1 MKKKKHTRS
10 LAAIG
15 ARLGIF
21 IFSLWFLCMSI
32 LTWGTAQYVFSDLA
46 TGGID
51 YAEYALMS
59 GRLDDWFSLDDEYAQ
74 SRHNVP
80 GALEYNMNMAI
91 ACAKR
96 GLISPRFDGYP
107 SMEKTFSVFNDQ
119 YIDCDTAI
127 VFLDKEGNI
136 LRESSDFAYF
146 SYIPQNQWEAGADE
160 TSACGWIDL
169 NNEADPRYSIFR
181 TAYAGTN
188 DLYDLNI
195 IRITG
200 YMDGS
205 RIEPLAMAFS
215 TLGAYYNALD
225 AASPGW
231 NTESEPGSS
240 EMIVSEDGKSATVS
254 VTGGKSATPPYSVSE
269 LDAIGLLEWDE
280 RFDYTAQADPTKELV
295 TIYASR
301 PEMTLYEPDGPVR
314 YQTENYDNLLALLK
328 TMGYYKDKGRN
339 TFYSGASQ
347 FDLWNMVVFSSAGI
361 YDLRDY
367 VPDGSEP
374 FPDAEYT
381 VMTAM
386 QASPLKIAMSFLRN
400 MYLITFSVALLGFLY
415 INSRVRKHLI
425 IPLQMMN
432 EGIASNWTH
441 ISALNEKATK
451 WKEPYEL
458 WEHYRQTQDALQ
470 NNKNE
475 ITRLNTALE
484 YAKTAEQ
491 NRRQMTSNIAH
502 ELKTPVSSIQ
512 GYLETI
518 VNNDNIS
525 REKMNTFL
533 ERCYAQSNRLSRLLR
548 DISVLTR
555 MDEAANMIDM
565 ERVDISVLVG
575 NIINEV
581 ALELEEKHITIID
594 SLKKGI
600 QIKGN
605 YSLLYSIFRNLM
617 DNAIAYAGTNIQINI
632 NCFREDENF
641 YYFSFSDTGVGVP
654 AEHLNRLFERFY
666 RVDKGRSRKLGG
678 TGLGL
683 AIVKN
688 AVIIHGGNISA
699 KSSQSGGLEFV
710 FTLGKEK

>member
-96 GLISPRFDGYP
+96 GLISHRFDGYP

-146 SYIPQNQWEAGADE
+146 SYIPQNQWEAGVDE

-441 ISALNEKATK
+441 ISALNEKAPK

-502 ELKTPVSSIQ
+502 ELKTPLAVIHSYAEGLKKHIAEDKRDKYIDVILSEAERTDSMV
-512 GYLETI
+512 LEML
-518 VNNDNIS
+518 D
-525 REKMNTFL
+525 
-533 ERCYAQSNRLSRLLR
+533 LSRLEAGKVKLSR
-548 DISVLTR
+548 DDFSLIALTRSIFEKLEMAAQAKDLQIDFNFPDDFTITADESRIAQVVENFATNAIKYAPTGGHISVTIQTDHSSTSFHIENDSEPLSSEALSKVWDTFYR
-555 MDEAANMIDM
+555 TDEA
-565 ERVDISVLVG
+565 
-575 NIINEV
+575 
-581 ALELEEKHITIID
+581 
-594 SLKKGI
+594 
-600 QIKGN
+600 
-605 YSLLYSIFRNLM
+605 
-617 DNAIAYAGTNIQINI
+617 
-632 NCFREDENF
+632 
-641 YYFSFSDTGVGVP
+641 
-654 AEHLNRLFERFY
+654 
-666 RVDKGRSRKLGG
+666 RSGGG

-683 AIVKN
+683 AIAKSIVDL
-688 AVIIHGGNISA
+688 HGGKCSVRNT
-699 KSSQSGGLEFV
+699 KSGVEFG
-710 FTLGKEK
+710 FTIYR

>member
-1 MKKKKHTRS
+1 MKKEKHTRS

-240 EMIVSEDGKSATVS
+240 EIIVSEDGKSATVS

-441 ISALNEKATK
+441 ISALNEKAPK

-502 ELKTPVSSIQ
+502 ELKTPLAVIHSYAEGLKEHIAEDKRDKYIDVILSEAERTDSMV
-512 GYLETI
+512 LEML
-518 VNNDNIS
+518 D
-525 REKMNTFL
+525 
-533 ERCYAQSNRLSRLLR
+533 LSRLEAGKVKLSR
-548 DISVLTR
+548 DDFSLIALTRSIFEKLEMAAQAKDLQIDFNFPDDFTITADESRIAQVVENFATNAIKYAPTGGHISVTIQTDHSSTSFHIENDSEPLSSEALSKVWDTFYR
-555 MDEAANMIDM
+555 TDEA
-565 ERVDISVLVG
+565 
-575 NIINEV
+575 
-581 ALELEEKHITIID
+581 
-594 SLKKGI
+594 
-600 QIKGN
+600 
-605 YSLLYSIFRNLM
+605 
-617 DNAIAYAGTNIQINI
+617 
-632 NCFREDENF
+632 
-641 YYFSFSDTGVGVP
+641 
-654 AEHLNRLFERFY
+654 
-666 RVDKGRSRKLGG
+666 RSGGG

-683 AIVKN
+683 AIAKSIVDL
-688 AVIIHGGNISA
+688 HGGKCSVRNT
-699 KSSQSGGLEFV
+699 KLGVEFG
-710 FTLGKEK
+710 FTIYR

>member
-295 TIYASR
+295 TIYANR

-441 ISALNEKATK
+441 ISALNEKAPK

-502 ELKTPVSSIQ
+502 ELKTPLAVIHSYAEGLKEHIAEDKRDKYIDVILSEAERTDSMV
-512 GYLETI
+512 LEML
-518 VNNDNIS
+518 D
-525 REKMNTFL
+525 
-533 ERCYAQSNRLSRLLR
+533 LSRLEAGKVKLSR
-548 DISVLTR
+548 DDFSLIALTRSIFEKLEMAAQAKDLQIDFNFPDDFTITADESRIAQVVENFATNAIKYAPTGGHISVTIQTDHSSTSFHIENDSEPLSSEALSKVWDTFYR
-555 MDEAANMIDM
+555 TDEA
-565 ERVDISVLVG
+565 
-575 NIINEV
+575 
-581 ALELEEKHITIID
+581 
-594 SLKKGI
+594 
-600 QIKGN
+600 
-605 YSLLYSIFRNLM
+605 
-617 DNAIAYAGTNIQINI
+617 
-632 NCFREDENF
+632 
-641 YYFSFSDTGVGVP
+641 
-654 AEHLNRLFERFY
+654 
-666 RVDKGRSRKLGG
+666 RSGGG

-683 AIVKN
+683 AIAKSIVDL
-688 AVIIHGGNISA
+688 HGGKCSVRNT
-699 KSSQSGGLEFV
+699 KLGVEFG
-710 FTLGKEK
+710 FTIYR

>member
-74 SRHNVP
+74 SHHNVP

-127 VFLDKEGNI
+127 VFLDKEGSI

-146 SYIPQNQWEAGADE
+146 SYIPQNQWEAGVDE

-225 AASPGW
+225 AASPRW

-415 INSRVRKHLI
+415 INSRLRKHLI

-441 ISALNEKATK
+441 ISALNEKAPK

-502 ELKTPVSSIQ
+502 ELKTPLAVIHSYAEGLKEHIAEDKRDKYIDVILSEAERTDSMV
-512 GYLETI
+512 LEML
-518 VNNDNIS
+518 D
-525 REKMNTFL
+525 
-533 ERCYAQSNRLSRLLR
+533 LSRLEAGKVKLSR
-548 DISVLTR
+548 DDFSLIALTRSIFEKLEMAAQAKDLQIDFNFPDDFTITADESRIAQVVENFATNAIKYAPTGGHISVTIQTDHSSTSFHIENDSEPLSSEALSKVWDTFYR
-555 MDEAANMIDM
+555 TDEA
-565 ERVDISVLVG
+565 
-575 NIINEV
+575 
-581 ALELEEKHITIID
+581 
-594 SLKKGI
+594 
-600 QIKGN
+600 
-605 YSLLYSIFRNLM
+605 
-617 DNAIAYAGTNIQINI
+617 
-632 NCFREDENF
+632 
-641 YYFSFSDTGVGVP
+641 
-654 AEHLNRLFERFY
+654 
-666 RVDKGRSRKLGG
+666 RSGGG

-683 AIVKN
+683 AIAKSIVDL
-688 AVIIHGGNISA
+688 HGGKCSVRNT
-699 KSSQSGGLEFV
+699 KSGVEFG
-710 FTLGKEK
+710 FTIYR

>member
-32 LTWGTAQYVFSDLA
+32 LTWGTAQYLFSDLA

-441 ISALNEKATK
+441 ISALNEKAPK

-502 ELKTPVSSIQ
+502 ELKTPLAVIHSYAEGLKEHIAEDKRDKYIDVILSEAERTDSMV
-512 GYLETI
+512 LEML
-518 VNNDNIS
+518 D
-525 REKMNTFL
+525 
-533 ERCYAQSNRLSRLLR
+533 LSRLEAGKVKLSR
-548 DISVLTR
+548 DDFSLIALTRSIFEKLEMAAQAKDLQIDFNFPDDFTITADESRIAQVVENFATNAIKYAPTGGHISVTIQTDHSSTSFHIENDSEPLSSEALSKVWDTFYR
-555 MDEAANMIDM
+555 TDEA
-565 ERVDISVLVG
+565 
-575 NIINEV
+575 
-581 ALELEEKHITIID
+581 
-594 SLKKGI
+594 
-600 QIKGN
+600 
-605 YSLLYSIFRNLM
+605 
-617 DNAIAYAGTNIQINI
+617 
-632 NCFREDENF
+632 
-641 YYFSFSDTGVGVP
+641 
-654 AEHLNRLFERFY
+654 
-666 RVDKGRSRKLGG
+666 RSGGG

-683 AIVKN
+683 AIAKSIVDL
-688 AVIIHGGNISA
+688 HGGKCSVRNT
-699 KSSQSGGLEFV
+699 KLGVEFG
-710 FTLGKEK
+710 FTIYR

>member
-74 SRHNVP
+74 SHHNVP

-96 GLISPRFDGYP
+96 GLISPKFDGYP

-146 SYIPQNQWEAGADE
+146 SYIPQNQWEAGVDE

-441 ISALNEKATK
+441 ISALNEKAPK

-491 NRRQMTSNIAH
+491 YRRQMTSNIAH
-502 ELKTPVSSIQ
+502 ELKTPLAVIHS
-512 GYLETI
+512 
-518 VNNDNIS
+518 
-525 REKMNTFL
+525 
-533 ERCYAQSNRLSRLLR
+533 YAQGLKEHIAEDKRDKYIDVILSEAERTDSMVLEMLDLSRLEAGKVKLSR
-548 DISVLTR
+548 DDFSLIALTRSIFEKLEMAAQAKDLQIDFNFPDDFTITADESRIAQVVENFATNAIKYAPTGGHISVSIQTDHSSTSFHIENDSEPLSSEALSKVWDTFYR
-555 MDEAANMIDM
+555 TDEA
-565 ERVDISVLVG
+565 
-575 NIINEV
+575 
-581 ALELEEKHITIID
+581 
-594 SLKKGI
+594 
-600 QIKGN
+600 
-605 YSLLYSIFRNLM
+605 
-617 DNAIAYAGTNIQINI
+617 
-632 NCFREDENF
+632 
-641 YYFSFSDTGVGVP
+641 
-654 AEHLNRLFERFY
+654 
-666 RVDKGRSRKLGG
+666 RSGGG

-683 AIVKN
+683 AIAKSIVDL
-688 AVIIHGGNISA
+688 HGGKCSVRNT
-699 KSSQSGGLEFV
+699 KSGVEFG
-710 FTLGKEK
+710 FTIYR

>member
-254 VTGGKSATPPYSVSE
+254 VTGGKSATPPYSISE

-280 RFDYTAQADPTKELV
+280 RFDYTAQADPIKELV

-361 YDLRDY
+361 YDLRHY

-441 ISALNEKATK
+441 ISALNEKAPK

-502 ELKTPVSSIQ
+502 ELKTPLAVIHSYAEGLKEHIAEDKRDKYIDVILSEAERTDSMV
-512 GYLETI
+512 LEML
-518 VNNDNIS
+518 D
-525 REKMNTFL
+525 
-533 ERCYAQSNRLSRLLR
+533 LSRLEAGKVKLSR
-548 DISVLTR
+548 DDFSLIALTRSIFEKLEMAAQAKDLQIDFNFPDDFTITADESRIAQVVENFATNAIKYAPTGGHISVTIQTDHSSTSFHIENDSEPLSSEALSKVWDTFYR
-555 MDEAANMIDM
+555 TDEA
-565 ERVDISVLVG
+565 
-575 NIINEV
+575 
-581 ALELEEKHITIID
+581 
-594 SLKKGI
+594 
-600 QIKGN
+600 
-605 YSLLYSIFRNLM
+605 
-617 DNAIAYAGTNIQINI
+617 
-632 NCFREDENF
+632 
-641 YYFSFSDTGVGVP
+641 
-654 AEHLNRLFERFY
+654 
-666 RVDKGRSRKLGG
+666 RSGGG

-683 AIVKN
+683 AIAKSIVDL
-688 AVIIHGGNISA
+688 HGGKCSVRNT
-699 KSSQSGGLEFV
+699 KLGVEFG
-710 FTLGKEK
+710 FTIYR

>member
-74 SRHNVP
+74 SHHNVP

-146 SYIPQNQWEAGADE
+146 SYIPQNQWEAGVDE

-181 TAYAGTN
+181 TAFAGTH

-441 ISALNEKATK
+441 ISALNEKAPK

-502 ELKTPVSSIQ
+502 ELKTPLAVIHSYAEGLKKHIAEDKRDKYIDVILSEAERTDSMV
-512 GYLETI
+512 LEML
-518 VNNDNIS
+518 D
-525 REKMNTFL
+525 
-533 ERCYAQSNRLSRLLR
+533 LSRLEAGKVKLSR
-548 DISVLTR
+548 DDFSLIALTRSIFEKLEMAAQAKDLQIDFNFPDDFTITADESRIAQVVENFATNAIKYAPTGGHISVTIQTDHSSTSFHIENDSEPLSSEALSKVWDTFYR
-555 MDEAANMIDM
+555 TDEA
-565 ERVDISVLVG
+565 
-575 NIINEV
+575 
-581 ALELEEKHITIID
+581 
-594 SLKKGI
+594 
-600 QIKGN
+600 
-605 YSLLYSIFRNLM
+605 
-617 DNAIAYAGTNIQINI
+617 
-632 NCFREDENF
+632 
-641 YYFSFSDTGVGVP
+641 
-654 AEHLNRLFERFY
+654 
-666 RVDKGRSRKLGG
+666 RSGGG

-683 AIVKN
+683 AIAKSIVDL
-688 AVIIHGGNISA
+688 HGGKCSVRNT
-699 KSSQSGGLEFV
+699 KSGVEFG
-710 FTLGKEK
+710 FTIYR

>member
-160 TSACGWIDL
+160 TSACGWVDL

-254 VTGGKSATPPYSVSE
+254 VTGGKSATPPYSISE

-280 RFDYTAQADPTKELV
+280 RFDYTAQADPIKELV

-441 ISALNEKATK
+441 ISALNEKAPK

-502 ELKTPVSSIQ
+502 ELKTPLAVIHSYAEGLKEHIAEDKRDKYIDVILSKAERTDSMV
-512 GYLETI
+512 LEML
-518 VNNDNIS
+518 D
-525 REKMNTFL
+525 
-533 ERCYAQSNRLSRLLR
+533 LSRLEAGKVKLSR
-548 DISVLTR
+548 DDFSLIALTRSIFEKLEMAAQAKDLQIDFNFPDDFTITADESRIAQVVENFATNAIKYAPTGGHISVTIQTDHSSTSFHIENDSEPLSSEALSKVWDTFYR
-555 MDEAANMIDM
+555 TDEA
-565 ERVDISVLVG
+565 
-575 NIINEV
+575 
-581 ALELEEKHITIID
+581 
-594 SLKKGI
+594 
-600 QIKGN
+600 
-605 YSLLYSIFRNLM
+605 
-617 DNAIAYAGTNIQINI
+617 
-632 NCFREDENF
+632 
-641 YYFSFSDTGVGVP
+641 
-654 AEHLNRLFERFY
+654 
-666 RVDKGRSRKLGG
+666 RSGGG

-683 AIVKN
+683 AIAKSIVDL
-688 AVIIHGGNISA
+688 HGGKCSVRNT
-699 KSSQSGGLEFV
+699 KSGVEFG
-710 FTLGKEK
+710 FTIYR

>member
-146 SYIPQNQWEAGADE
+146 SYIPQNQWEAGVDE

-441 ISALNEKATK
+441 ISALNEKAPK

-502 ELKTPVSSIQ
+502 ELKTPLAVIHSYAEGLKEHIAEDKRDKYIDVILSEAERTDSMV
-512 GYLETI
+512 LEML
-518 VNNDNIS
+518 D
-525 REKMNTFL
+525 
-533 ERCYAQSNRLSRLLR
+533 LSRLEAGKVKLSR
-548 DISVLTR
+548 DDFSLIALTRSIFEKLEMAAQAKDLQIDFNFPDDFTITADESRIAQVVENFATNAIKYAPTGGHISVTIQTDHSSTSFHIENDSEPLSSEALSKVWDTFYR
-555 MDEAANMIDM
+555 TDEA
-565 ERVDISVLVG
+565 
-575 NIINEV
+575 
-581 ALELEEKHITIID
+581 
-594 SLKKGI
+594 
-600 QIKGN
+600 
-605 YSLLYSIFRNLM
+605 
-617 DNAIAYAGTNIQINI
+617 
-632 NCFREDENF
+632 
-641 YYFSFSDTGVGVP
+641 
-654 AEHLNRLFERFY
+654 
-666 RVDKGRSRKLGG
+666 RSGGG

-683 AIVKN
+683 AIAKSIVDL
-688 AVIIHGGNISA
+688 HGGKCSVRNT
-699 KSSQSGGLEFV
+699 KLGVEFG
-710 FTLGKEK
+710 FTIYR

>member
-254 VTGGKSATPPYSVSE
+254 VTGGKSATPPYSISE

-280 RFDYTAQADPTKELV
+280 RFDYTAQADPIKELV

-301 PEMTLYEPDGPVR
+301 PERTLYEPDGPVR

-441 ISALNEKATK
+441 ISALNEKAPK

-502 ELKTPVSSIQ
+502 ELKTPLAVIHSYAEGLKEHIAEDKRDKYIDVILSEAERTDSMV
-512 GYLETI
+512 LEML
-518 VNNDNIS
+518 D
-525 REKMNTFL
+525 
-533 ERCYAQSNRLSRLLR
+533 LSRLEAGKVKLSR
-548 DISVLTR
+548 DDFSLIALTRSIFEKLEMAAQAKDLQIDFNFPDDFTITADESRIAQVVENFATNAIKYAPTGGHISVTIQTDHSSTSFHIENDSEPLSSEALSKVWDTFYR
-555 MDEAANMIDM
+555 TDEA
-565 ERVDISVLVG
+565 
-575 NIINEV
+575 
-581 ALELEEKHITIID
+581 
-594 SLKKGI
+594 
-600 QIKGN
+600 
-605 YSLLYSIFRNLM
+605 
-617 DNAIAYAGTNIQINI
+617 
-632 NCFREDENF
+632 
-641 YYFSFSDTGVGVP
+641 
-654 AEHLNRLFERFY
+654 
-666 RVDKGRSRKLGG
+666 RSGGG

-683 AIVKN
+683 AIAKSIVDL
-688 AVIIHGGNISA
+688 HGGKCSVRNT
-699 KSSQSGGLEFV
+699 KLGVEFG
-710 FTLGKEK
+710 FTIYR

>member
-74 SRHNVP
+74 SHHNVP

-441 ISALNEKATK
+441 ISALNEKAPK

-502 ELKTPVSSIQ
+502 ELKTPLAVIHSYAEGLKEHIAEDKRDKYIDVILSEAERTDSMV
-512 GYLETI
+512 LEML
-518 VNNDNIS
+518 D
-525 REKMNTFL
+525 
-533 ERCYAQSNRLSRLLR
+533 LSRLEAGKVKLSR
-548 DISVLTR
+548 DDFSLIALTRSIFEKLEMAAQAKDLQIDFNFPDDFTITADESRITQVVENFATNAIKYAPTGGHISVTIQTDHSSTSFHIENDSEPLSSEALSKVWDTFYR
-555 MDEAANMIDM
+555 TDEA
-565 ERVDISVLVG
+565 
-575 NIINEV
+575 
-581 ALELEEKHITIID
+581 
-594 SLKKGI
+594 
-600 QIKGN
+600 
-605 YSLLYSIFRNLM
+605 
-617 DNAIAYAGTNIQINI
+617 
-632 NCFREDENF
+632 
-641 YYFSFSDTGVGVP
+641 
-654 AEHLNRLFERFY
+654 
-666 RVDKGRSRKLGG
+666 RSGGG

-683 AIVKN
+683 AIAKSIVDL
-688 AVIIHGGNISA
+688 HGGKCSVRNT
-699 KSSQSGGLEFV
+699 KLGVEFG
-710 FTLGKEK
+710 FTIYR

>member
-146 SYIPQNQWEAGADE
+146 SYIPQNQWEAGVDE

-181 TAYAGTN
+181 TAYVGTN

-328 TMGYYKDKGRN
+328 TMGDSKDKGRN

-441 ISALNEKATK
+441 ISTLNEKAPK

-502 ELKTPVSSIQ
+502 ELKTPLAVIHSYAEGLKEHIAEDKRDKYIDVILSEAERTDSMV
-512 GYLETI
+512 LEML
-518 VNNDNIS
+518 D
-525 REKMNTFL
+525 
-533 ERCYAQSNRLSRLLR
+533 LSRLEAGKVKLSR
-548 DISVLTR
+548 DDFSLIALTRFIFEKLEMAAQAKDLQIDFNFPDDFTITADESRIAQVVENFATNAIKYAPTGGHISVTIQTDHSSTSFHIENDSEPLSSEALSKVWDTFYR
-555 MDEAANMIDM
+555 TDEA
-565 ERVDISVLVG
+565 
-575 NIINEV
+575 
-581 ALELEEKHITIID
+581 
-594 SLKKGI
+594 
-600 QIKGN
+600 
-605 YSLLYSIFRNLM
+605 
-617 DNAIAYAGTNIQINI
+617 
-632 NCFREDENF
+632 
-641 YYFSFSDTGVGVP
+641 
-654 AEHLNRLFERFY
+654 
-666 RVDKGRSRKLGG
+666 RSGGG

-683 AIVKN
+683 AIAKSIVDL
-688 AVIIHGGNISA
+688 HGGKCSVRNT
-699 KSSQSGGLEFV
+699 KSGFEFC
-710 FTLGKEK
+710 FTIYL

>member
-10 LAAIG
+10 LATIG

-146 SYIPQNQWEAGADE
+146 SYIPQNQWEAGVDE

-280 RFDYTAQADPTKELV
+280 RFDYMAQADPTKELV

-441 ISALNEKATK
+441 ISALNEKAPK

-502 ELKTPVSSIQ
+502 ELKTPLAVIHSYAEGLKEHIAEDKRDKYIDVILSEAERTDSMV
-512 GYLETI
+512 LEML
-518 VNNDNIS
+518 D
-525 REKMNTFL
+525 
-533 ERCYAQSNRLSRLLR
+533 LSRLEAGKVKLSR
-548 DISVLTR
+548 DDFSLIALTRSIFEKLEMAAQAKDLQIDFNFPDDFTITADESRIAQVVENFATNAIKYAPTGGHISVTIQTDHSSTSFHIENDSEPLSSEALSKVWDTFYR
-555 MDEAANMIDM
+555 TDEA
-565 ERVDISVLVG
+565 
-575 NIINEV
+575 
-581 ALELEEKHITIID
+581 
-594 SLKKGI
+594 
-600 QIKGN
+600 
-605 YSLLYSIFRNLM
+605 
-617 DNAIAYAGTNIQINI
+617 
-632 NCFREDENF
+632 
-641 YYFSFSDTGVGVP
+641 
-654 AEHLNRLFERFY
+654 
-666 RVDKGRSRKLGG
+666 RSGGG

-683 AIVKN
+683 AIAKSIVDL
-688 AVIIHGGNISA
+688 HGGKCSVRNT
-699 KSSQSGGLEFV
+699 KSGVEFG
-710 FTLGKEK
+710 FTIYR

>member
-107 SMEKTFSVFNDQ
+107 SMEKTFSVSNDQ

-254 VTGGKSATPPYSVSE
+254 VTGGKSATPPYSISE

-280 RFDYTAQADPTKELV
+280 RFDYTAQADPIKELV

-441 ISALNEKATK
+441 ISALNEKAPK

-502 ELKTPVSSIQ
+502 ELKTPLAVIHSYAEGLKEHIAEDKRDKYIDVILSKAERTDSMV
-512 GYLETI
+512 LEML
-518 VNNDNIS
+518 D
-525 REKMNTFL
+525 
-533 ERCYAQSNRLSRLLR
+533 LSRLEAGKVKLSR
-548 DISVLTR
+548 DDFSLIALTRSIFEKLEMAAQAKDLQIDFNFPDDFTITADESRIAQVVENFATNAIKYAPTGGHISVTIQTDHSSTSFHIENDSEPLSSEALSKVWDTFYR
-555 MDEAANMIDM
+555 TDEA
-565 ERVDISVLVG
+565 
-575 NIINEV
+575 
-581 ALELEEKHITIID
+581 
-594 SLKKGI
+594 
-600 QIKGN
+600 
-605 YSLLYSIFRNLM
+605 
-617 DNAIAYAGTNIQINI
+617 
-632 NCFREDENF
+632 
-641 YYFSFSDTGVGVP
+641 
-654 AEHLNRLFERFY
+654 
-666 RVDKGRSRKLGG
+666 RSGGG

-683 AIVKN
+683 AIAKSIVDL
-688 AVIIHGGNISA
+688 HGGKCSVRNT
-699 KSSQSGGLEFV
+699 KSGVEFG
-710 FTLGKEK
+710 FTIYR

>member
-32 LTWGTAQYVFSDLA
+32 LTWGTAQYLFSDLA

-441 ISALNEKATK
+441 ISALNEKAPK

-502 ELKTPVSSIQ
+502 ELKTPLAVIHSYAEGLKEHIAEDKRDKYIDVILSEAERTDSMV
-512 GYLETI
+512 LEML
-518 VNNDNIS
+518 D
-525 REKMNTFL
+525 
-533 ERCYAQSNRLSRLLR
+533 LSRLEAGKVKLSR
-548 DISVLTR
+548 DDFSLIALTRSIFEKLEMAAQAKELQIDFNFPDDFTITADESRIAQVVENFATNAIKYAPTGGHISVTIQTDHSSTSFHIENDSEPLSSEALSKVWDTFYR
-555 MDEAANMIDM
+555 TDEA
-565 ERVDISVLVG
+565 
-575 NIINEV
+575 
-581 ALELEEKHITIID
+581 
-594 SLKKGI
+594 
-600 QIKGN
+600 
-605 YSLLYSIFRNLM
+605 
-617 DNAIAYAGTNIQINI
+617 
-632 NCFREDENF
+632 
-641 YYFSFSDTGVGVP
+641 
-654 AEHLNRLFERFY
+654 
-666 RVDKGRSRKLGG
+666 RSGGG

-683 AIVKN
+683 AIAKSIVDL
-688 AVIIHGGNISA
+688 HGGKCSVRNT
-699 KSSQSGGLEFV
+699 KLGVEFG
-710 FTLGKEK
+710 FTIYR

>member
-146 SYIPQNQWEAGADE
+146 SYIPQNQWEAGVDE

-254 VTGGKSATPPYSVSE
+254 VTGGKSATPPYSISE

-280 RFDYTAQADPTKELV
+280 RFDYTAQADPIKELV

-441 ISALNEKATK
+441 ISALNEKAPK

-502 ELKTPVSSIQ
+502 ELKTPLAVIHSYAEGLKEHIAEDKRDKYIDVILSEAERTDSMV
-512 GYLETI
+512 LEML
-518 VNNDNIS
+518 D
-525 REKMNTFL
+525 
-533 ERCYAQSNRLSRLLR
+533 LSRLEAGKVKLSR
-548 DISVLTR
+548 DDFSLIALTRSIFEKLEMAAQAKDLQIDFNFPDDFTITADESRIAQVVENFATNAIKYAPTGGHISVTIQTDHSSTSFHIENDSEPLSSEALSKVWDTFYR
-555 MDEAANMIDM
+555 TDEA
-565 ERVDISVLVG
+565 
-575 NIINEV
+575 
-581 ALELEEKHITIID
+581 
-594 SLKKGI
+594 
-600 QIKGN
+600 
-605 YSLLYSIFRNLM
+605 
-617 DNAIAYAGTNIQINI
+617 
-632 NCFREDENF
+632 
-641 YYFSFSDTGVGVP
+641 
-654 AEHLNRLFERFY
+654 
-666 RVDKGRSRKLGG
+666 RSGGG

-683 AIVKN
+683 AIAKSIVDL
-688 AVIIHGGNISA
+688 HGGKCSVRNT
-699 KSSQSGGLEFV
+699 KSGVEFG
-710 FTLGKEK
+710 FTIYR

>member
-74 SRHNVP
+74 GRHNVP

-146 SYIPQNQWEAGADE
+146 SYIPQNQWEAGVDE

-254 VTGGKSATPPYSVSE
+254 VTGEKSATPPYSVSE

-441 ISALNEKATK
+441 ISALNEKAPK

-502 ELKTPVSSIQ
+502 ELKTPLAVIHSYAEGLKEHIAEDKRDKYIDVILSEAERTDSMV
-512 GYLETI
+512 LEML
-518 VNNDNIS
+518 D
-525 REKMNTFL
+525 
-533 ERCYAQSNRLSRLLR
+533 LSRLEAGKVKLSR
-548 DISVLTR
+548 DDFSLIALTRSIFEKLEMAAQAKDLQIDFNFPDDFTITADESRIAQVVENFATNAIKYAPTGGHISVTIQTDHSSTSFHIENDSEPLSSEALSKVWDTFYR
-555 MDEAANMIDM
+555 TDEA
-565 ERVDISVLVG
+565 
-575 NIINEV
+575 
-581 ALELEEKHITIID
+581 
-594 SLKKGI
+594 
-600 QIKGN
+600 
-605 YSLLYSIFRNLM
+605 
-617 DNAIAYAGTNIQINI
+617 
-632 NCFREDENF
+632 
-641 YYFSFSDTGVGVP
+641 
-654 AEHLNRLFERFY
+654 
-666 RVDKGRSRKLGG
+666 RSGGG

-683 AIVKN
+683 AIAKSIVDL
-688 AVIIHGGNISA
+688 HGGKCSVRNT
-699 KSSQSGGLEFV
+699 KSGVEFG
-710 FTLGKEK
+710 FTIYR

>member
-74 SRHNVP
+74 SHHNVP

-146 SYIPQNQWEAGADE
+146 SYIPQNQWEAGVDE

-205 RIEPLAMAFS
+205 RIEPLAMAFF

-441 ISALNEKATK
+441 ISALNEKAPK

-502 ELKTPVSSIQ
+502 ELKTPLAVIHSYAEGLKEHIAEDKRDKYIDVILSEAERTDSMV
-512 GYLETI
+512 LEML
-518 VNNDNIS
+518 D
-525 REKMNTFL
+525 
-533 ERCYAQSNRLSRLLR
+533 LSRLEAGKVKLSR
-548 DISVLTR
+548 DDFSLIALTRSIFEKLEMAAQAKDLQIDFNFPDDFTITADESRIAQVVENFATNAIKYAPTGGHISVTIQTDHSSTSFHIENDSEPLSSEALSKVWDTFYR
-555 MDEAANMIDM
+555 TDEA
-565 ERVDISVLVG
+565 
-575 NIINEV
+575 
-581 ALELEEKHITIID
+581 
-594 SLKKGI
+594 
-600 QIKGN
+600 
-605 YSLLYSIFRNLM
+605 
-617 DNAIAYAGTNIQINI
+617 
-632 NCFREDENF
+632 
-641 YYFSFSDTGVGVP
+641 
-654 AEHLNRLFERFY
+654 
-666 RVDKGRSRKLGG
+666 RSGGG

-683 AIVKN
+683 AIAKSIVDL
-688 AVIIHGGNISA
+688 HGGKCSVRNT
-699 KSSQSGGLEFV
+699 KSGVEFG
-710 FTLGKEK
+710 FTIYR

>member
-74 SRHNVP
+74 GRHNVP

-96 GLISPRFDGYP
+96 GLISPRFDSYP

-146 SYIPQNQWEAGADE
+146 SYIPQNQWEAGVDE

-441 ISALNEKATK
+441 ISALNEKAPK

-502 ELKTPVSSIQ
+502 ELKTPLAVIHSYAEGLKEHIAEDKRDKYIDVILSEAERTDSMV
-512 GYLETI
+512 LEML
-518 VNNDNIS
+518 D
-525 REKMNTFL
+525 
-533 ERCYAQSNRLSRLLR
+533 LSRLEAGKVKLSR
-548 DISVLTR
+548 DDFSLIALTRSIFEKLEMAAQAKDLQIDFNFPDDFTITADESRIAQVVENFATNAIKYAPTGGHISVTIQTDHSSTSFHIENDSEPLSSEALSKVWDTFYR
-555 MDEAANMIDM
+555 TDEA
-565 ERVDISVLVG
+565 
-575 NIINEV
+575 
-581 ALELEEKHITIID
+581 
-594 SLKKGI
+594 
-600 QIKGN
+600 
-605 YSLLYSIFRNLM
+605 
-617 DNAIAYAGTNIQINI
+617 
-632 NCFREDENF
+632 
-641 YYFSFSDTGVGVP
+641 
-654 AEHLNRLFERFY
+654 
-666 RVDKGRSRKLGG
+666 RSGGG

-683 AIVKN
+683 AIAKSIVDL
-688 AVIIHGGNISA
+688 HGGKCSVRNT
-699 KSSQSGGLEFV
+699 KSGVEFG
-710 FTLGKEK
+710 FTIYR

>member
-32 LTWGTAQYVFSDLA
+32 LTCGTAQYVFSDLA

-96 GLISPRFDGYP
+96 GLISHRFDGYP

-146 SYIPQNQWEAGADE
+146 SYIPQNQWEAGVDE

-195 IRITG
+195 IRIAG

-441 ISALNEKATK
+441 ISALNEKAPK

-502 ELKTPVSSIQ
+502 ELKTPLAVIHSYAEGLKEHIAEDKRDKYIDVILSEAERTDSMV
-512 GYLETI
+512 LEML
-518 VNNDNIS
+518 D
-525 REKMNTFL
+525 
-533 ERCYAQSNRLSRLLR
+533 LSRLEAGKVKLSR
-548 DISVLTR
+548 DDFSLIALTRSIFEKLEMAAQAKDLQIDFNFPDDFTITADESRIAQVVENFATNAIKYAPTGGHISVTIQTDHSSTSFHIENDSEPLSSEALSKVWDTFYR
-555 MDEAANMIDM
+555 TDEA
-565 ERVDISVLVG
+565 
-575 NIINEV
+575 
-581 ALELEEKHITIID
+581 
-594 SLKKGI
+594 
-600 QIKGN
+600 
-605 YSLLYSIFRNLM
+605 
-617 DNAIAYAGTNIQINI
+617 
-632 NCFREDENF
+632 
-641 YYFSFSDTGVGVP
+641 
-654 AEHLNRLFERFY
+654 
-666 RVDKGRSRKLGG
+666 RSGGG

-683 AIVKN
+683 AIAKSIVDL
-688 AVIIHGGNISA
+688 HGGKCSVRNT
-699 KSSQSGGLEFV
+699 KSGVEFG
-710 FTLGKEK
+710 FTIYR

>member
-21 IFSLWFLCMSI
+21 VFSLWFLCMSI

-146 SYIPQNQWEAGADE
+146 SYIPQNQWEAGVDE

-181 TAYAGTN
+181 TAFAGTH

-441 ISALNEKATK
+441 ISALNEKAPK

-502 ELKTPVSSIQ
+502 ELKTPLAVIHSYAEGLKKHIAEDKRDKYIDVILSEAERTDSMV
-512 GYLETI
+512 LEML
-518 VNNDNIS
+518 D
-525 REKMNTFL
+525 
-533 ERCYAQSNRLSRLLR
+533 LSRLEAGKVKLSR
-548 DISVLTR
+548 DDFSLIALTRSIFEKLEMAAQAKDLQIDFNFPDDFTITADESRIAQVVENFATNAIKYAPTGGHISVTIQTDHSSTSFHIENDSEPLSSEALSKVWDTFYR
-555 MDEAANMIDM
+555 TDEA
-565 ERVDISVLVG
+565 
-575 NIINEV
+575 
-581 ALELEEKHITIID
+581 
-594 SLKKGI
+594 
-600 QIKGN
+600 
-605 YSLLYSIFRNLM
+605 
-617 DNAIAYAGTNIQINI
+617 
-632 NCFREDENF
+632 
-641 YYFSFSDTGVGVP
+641 
-654 AEHLNRLFERFY
+654 
-666 RVDKGRSRKLGG
+666 RSGGG

-683 AIVKN
+683 AIAKSIVDL
-688 AVIIHGGNISA
+688 HGGKCSVRNT
-699 KSSQSGGLEFV
+699 KSGVEFG
-710 FTLGKEK
+710 FTIYR

>member
-1 MKKKKHTRS
+1 MKKEKHTRS

-441 ISALNEKATK
+441 ISALNEKAPK

-502 ELKTPVSSIQ
+502 ELKTPLAVIHSYAEGLKEHIAEDKRDKYIDVILSEAERTDSMV
-512 GYLETI
+512 LEML
-518 VNNDNIS
+518 D
-525 REKMNTFL
+525 
-533 ERCYAQSNRLSRLLR
+533 LSRLEAGKVKLSR
-548 DISVLTR
+548 DDFSLIALTRSIFEKLEMAAQAKDLQIDFNFPDDFTITADESRIAQVVENFATNAIKYAPTGGHISVTIQTDHSSTSFHIENDSEPLSSEALSKVWDTFYR
-555 MDEAANMIDM
+555 TDEA
-565 ERVDISVLVG
+565 
-575 NIINEV
+575 
-581 ALELEEKHITIID
+581 
-594 SLKKGI
+594 
-600 QIKGN
+600 
-605 YSLLYSIFRNLM
+605 
-617 DNAIAYAGTNIQINI
+617 
-632 NCFREDENF
+632 
-641 YYFSFSDTGVGVP
+641 
-654 AEHLNRLFERFY
+654 
-666 RVDKGRSRKLGG
+666 RSGGG

-683 AIVKN
+683 AIAKSIVDL
-688 AVIIHGGNISA
+688 HGGKCSVRNT
-699 KSSQSGGLEFV
+699 KLGVEFG
-710 FTLGKEK
+710 FTIYR

>member
-146 SYIPQNQWEAGADE
+146 SYIPQNQWEAGVDE

-254 VTGGKSATPPYSVSE
+254 VTGGKSATPPYSISE

-280 RFDYTAQADPTKELV
+280 RFDYTAQADPIKELV

-374 FPDAEYT
+374 FPAAEYT

-441 ISALNEKATK
+441 ISALNEKAPK

-502 ELKTPVSSIQ
+502 ELKTPLAVIHSYAEGLKEHIAEDKRDKYIDVILSEAERTDSMV
-512 GYLETI
+512 LEML
-518 VNNDNIS
+518 D
-525 REKMNTFL
+525 
-533 ERCYAQSNRLSRLLR
+533 LSRLEAGKVKLSR
-548 DISVLTR
+548 DDFSLIALTRSIFEKLEMAAQAKDLQIDFNFPDDFTITADESRIAQVVENFATNAIKYAPTGGHISVTIQTDHSSTSFHIENDSEPLSSEALSKVWDTFYR
-555 MDEAANMIDM
+555 TDEA
-565 ERVDISVLVG
+565 
-575 NIINEV
+575 
-581 ALELEEKHITIID
+581 
-594 SLKKGI
+594 
-600 QIKGN
+600 
-605 YSLLYSIFRNLM
+605 
-617 DNAIAYAGTNIQINI
+617 
-632 NCFREDENF
+632 
-641 YYFSFSDTGVGVP
+641 
-654 AEHLNRLFERFY
+654 
-666 RVDKGRSRKLGG
+666 RSGGG

-683 AIVKN
+683 AIAKSIVDL
-688 AVIIHGGNISA
+688 HGGKCSVRNT
-699 KSSQSGGLEFV
+699 KLGVEFG
-710 FTLGKEK
+710 FTIYR

>member
-146 SYIPQNQWEAGADE
+146 SYIPQNQWEAGVDE

-181 TAYAGTN
+181 TAFAGTH

-441 ISALNEKATK
+441 ISALNEKAPK

-502 ELKTPVSSIQ
+502 ELKTPLAVIHSYAEGLKKHIAEDKRDKYIDVILSEAERTDSMV
-512 GYLETI
+512 LEML
-518 VNNDNIS
+518 D
-525 REKMNTFL
+525 
-533 ERCYAQSNRLSRLLR
+533 LSRLEAGKVKLSR
-548 DISVLTR
+548 DDFSLIALTRSIFEKLEMAAQAKDLQIDFNFPDDFTITADESRIAQVVENFATNAIKYAPTGGHISVTIQTDHSSTSFHIENDSEPLSSEALSKVWDTFYR
-555 MDEAANMIDM
+555 TDEA
-565 ERVDISVLVG
+565 
-575 NIINEV
+575 
-581 ALELEEKHITIID
+581 
-594 SLKKGI
+594 
-600 QIKGN
+600 
-605 YSLLYSIFRNLM
+605 
-617 DNAIAYAGTNIQINI
+617 
-632 NCFREDENF
+632 
-641 YYFSFSDTGVGVP
+641 
-654 AEHLNRLFERFY
+654 
-666 RVDKGRSRKLGG
+666 RSGGG

-683 AIVKN
+683 AIAKSIVDL
-688 AVIIHGGNISA
+688 HGGKCSVRNT
-699 KSSQSGGLEFV
+699 KSGVEFG
-710 FTLGKEK
+710 FTIYR

>member
-146 SYIPQNQWEAGADE
+146 SYIPQNQWEAGVDE

-441 ISALNEKATK
+441 ISALNEKAPK

-470 NNKNE
+470 NNKNG

-502 ELKTPVSSIQ
+502 ELKTPLAVIHSYAEGLKEHIAEDKRDKYIDVILSEAERTDSMV
-512 GYLETI
+512 LEML
-518 VNNDNIS
+518 D
-525 REKMNTFL
+525 
-533 ERCYAQSNRLSRLLR
+533 LSRLEAGKVKLSR
-548 DISVLTR
+548 DDFSLIALTRSIFEKLEMAAQAKDLQIDFNFPDDFTITADESRIAQVVENFATNAIKYAPTGGHISVTIQTDHSSTSFHIENDSEPLSSEALSKVWDTFYR
-555 MDEAANMIDM
+555 TDEA
-565 ERVDISVLVG
+565 
-575 NIINEV
+575 
-581 ALELEEKHITIID
+581 
-594 SLKKGI
+594 
-600 QIKGN
+600 
-605 YSLLYSIFRNLM
+605 
-617 DNAIAYAGTNIQINI
+617 
-632 NCFREDENF
+632 
-641 YYFSFSDTGVGVP
+641 
-654 AEHLNRLFERFY
+654 
-666 RVDKGRSRKLGG
+666 RSGGG

-683 AIVKN
+683 AIAKSIVDL
-688 AVIIHGGNISA
+688 HGGKCSVRNT
-699 KSSQSGGLEFV
+699 KSGVEFG
-710 FTLGKEK
+710 FTIYR

>member
-96 GLISPRFDGYP
+96 GLISPRFDSYP

-146 SYIPQNQWEAGADE
+146 SYIPQNQWEAGVDE

-169 NNEADPRYSIFR
+169 NNEEDPRYSIFR

-188 DLYDLNI
+188 ELYDLNI
-195 IRITG
+195 IHITG

-441 ISALNEKATK
+441 ISALNEKAPK

-502 ELKTPVSSIQ
+502 ELKTPLAVIHSYAEGLKEHIAEDKRDKYIDVILSEAERTDSMV
-512 GYLETI
+512 LEML
-518 VNNDNIS
+518 D
-525 REKMNTFL
+525 
-533 ERCYAQSNRLSRLLR
+533 LSRLEAGKVKLSR
-548 DISVLTR
+548 DDFSLIALTRSIFEKLEMAAQAKDLQIDFNFPDDFTITADESRIAQVVENFATNAIKYAPTGGHISVTIQTDHSSTSFHIENDSEPLSSEALSKVWDTFYR
-555 MDEAANMIDM
+555 TDEA
-565 ERVDISVLVG
+565 
-575 NIINEV
+575 
-581 ALELEEKHITIID
+581 
-594 SLKKGI
+594 
-600 QIKGN
+600 
-605 YSLLYSIFRNLM
+605 
-617 DNAIAYAGTNIQINI
+617 
-632 NCFREDENF
+632 
-641 YYFSFSDTGVGVP
+641 
-654 AEHLNRLFERFY
+654 
-666 RVDKGRSRKLGG
+666 RSGGG

-683 AIVKN
+683 AIAKSIVDL
-688 AVIIHGGNISA
+688 HGGKCSVRNT
-699 KSSQSGGLEFV
+699 KSGVEFG
-710 FTLGKEK
+710 FTIYR

>member
-32 LTWGTAQYVFSDLA
+32 LTWGTVQYLFSDLA

-441 ISALNEKATK
+441 ISALNEKAPK

-502 ELKTPVSSIQ
+502 ELKTPLAVIHSYAEGLKEHIAEDKRDKYIDVILSEAERTDSMV
-512 GYLETI
+512 LEML
-518 VNNDNIS
+518 D
-525 REKMNTFL
+525 
-533 ERCYAQSNRLSRLLR
+533 LSRLEAGKVKLSR
-548 DISVLTR
+548 DDFSLIALTRSIFEKLEMAAQAKDLQIDFNFPDDFTITADESRIAQVVENFATNAIKYAPTGGHISVTIQTDHSSTSFHIENDSEPLSSEALSKVWDTFYR
-555 MDEAANMIDM
+555 TDEA
-565 ERVDISVLVG
+565 
-575 NIINEV
+575 
-581 ALELEEKHITIID
+581 
-594 SLKKGI
+594 
-600 QIKGN
+600 
-605 YSLLYSIFRNLM
+605 
-617 DNAIAYAGTNIQINI
+617 
-632 NCFREDENF
+632 
-641 YYFSFSDTGVGVP
+641 
-654 AEHLNRLFERFY
+654 
-666 RVDKGRSRKLGG
+666 RSGGG

-683 AIVKN
+683 AIAKSIVDL
-688 AVIIHGGNISA
+688 HGGKCSVRNT
-699 KSSQSGGLEFV
+699 KLGVEFG
-710 FTLGKEK
+710 FTIYR

>member
-254 VTGGKSATPPYSVSE
+254 VTGGKSATPPYSISE

-280 RFDYTAQADPTKELV
+280 RFDYTAQADPIKELV

-374 FPDAEYT
+374 FPDAEYM

-441 ISALNEKATK
+441 ISALNEKAPK

-502 ELKTPVSSIQ
+502 ELKTPLAVIHSYAEGLKEHIAEDKRDKYIDVILSEAERTDSMV
-512 GYLETI
+512 LEML
-518 VNNDNIS
+518 D
-525 REKMNTFL
+525 
-533 ERCYAQSNRLSRLLR
+533 LSRLEAGKVKLSR
-548 DISVLTR
+548 DDFSLIALTRSIFEKLEMAAQAKDLQIDFNFPDDFTITADESRIAQVVENFATNAIKYAPTGGHISVTIQTDHSSTSFHIENDSEPLSSEALSKVWDTFYR
-555 MDEAANMIDM
+555 TDEA
-565 ERVDISVLVG
+565 
-575 NIINEV
+575 
-581 ALELEEKHITIID
+581 
-594 SLKKGI
+594 
-600 QIKGN
+600 
-605 YSLLYSIFRNLM
+605 
-617 DNAIAYAGTNIQINI
+617 
-632 NCFREDENF
+632 
-641 YYFSFSDTGVGVP
+641 
-654 AEHLNRLFERFY
+654 
-666 RVDKGRSRKLGG
+666 RSGGG

-683 AIVKN
+683 AIAKSIVDL
-688 AVIIHGGNISA
+688 HGGKCSVRNT
-699 KSSQSGGLEFV
+699 KLGVEFG
-710 FTLGKEK
+710 FTIYR

>member
-254 VTGGKSATPPYSVSE
+254 VTGGKSATPPYSISE

-347 FDLWNMVVFSSAGI
+347 FGLWNMVVFSSAGI

-441 ISALNEKATK
+441 ISALNEKAPK

-502 ELKTPVSSIQ
+502 ELKTPLAVIHSYAEGLKEHIAEDKRDKYIDVILSEAERTDSMV
-512 GYLETI
+512 LEML
-518 VNNDNIS
+518 D
-525 REKMNTFL
+525 
-533 ERCYAQSNRLSRLLR
+533 LSRLEAGKVKLSR
-548 DISVLTR
+548 DDFSLIALTRSIFEKLEMAAQAKDLQIDFNFPDDFTITADESRIAQVVENFATNAIKYAPTGGHISVTIQTDHSSTSFHIENDSEPLSSEALSKVWDTFYR
-555 MDEAANMIDM
+555 TDEA
-565 ERVDISVLVG
+565 
-575 NIINEV
+575 
-581 ALELEEKHITIID
+581 
-594 SLKKGI
+594 
-600 QIKGN
+600 
-605 YSLLYSIFRNLM
+605 
-617 DNAIAYAGTNIQINI
+617 
-632 NCFREDENF
+632 
-641 YYFSFSDTGVGVP
+641 
-654 AEHLNRLFERFY
+654 
-666 RVDKGRSRKLGG
+666 RSGGG

-683 AIVKN
+683 AIAKSIVDL
-688 AVIIHGGNISA
+688 HGGKCSVRNT
-699 KSSQSGGLEFV
+699 KLGVEFG
-710 FTLGKEK
+710 FTIYR

>member
-74 SRHNVP
+74 GRHNVP

-146 SYIPQNQWEAGADE
+146 SYIPQNQWEAGVDE

-415 INSRVRKHLI
+415 INSRLRKHLI

-441 ISALNEKATK
+441 ISALNEKAPK

-502 ELKTPVSSIQ
+502 ELKTPLAVIHSYAEGLKEHIAEDKRDKYIDVILSEAERTDSMV
-512 GYLETI
+512 LEML
-518 VNNDNIS
+518 D
-525 REKMNTFL
+525 
-533 ERCYAQSNRLSRLLR
+533 LSRLEAGKVKLSR
-548 DISVLTR
+548 DDFSLIALTRSIFEKLEMAAQAKDLQIDFNFPDDFTITADESRIAQVVENFATNAIKYAPTGGHISVTIQTDHSSTSFHIENDSEPLSSEALSKVWDTFYR
-555 MDEAANMIDM
+555 TDEA
-565 ERVDISVLVG
+565 
-575 NIINEV
+575 
-581 ALELEEKHITIID
+581 
-594 SLKKGI
+594 
-600 QIKGN
+600 
-605 YSLLYSIFRNLM
+605 
-617 DNAIAYAGTNIQINI
+617 
-632 NCFREDENF
+632 
-641 YYFSFSDTGVGVP
+641 
-654 AEHLNRLFERFY
+654 
-666 RVDKGRSRKLGG
+666 RSGGG

-683 AIVKN
+683 AIAKSIVDL
-688 AVIIHGGNISA
+688 HGGKCSVRNT
-699 KSSQSGGLEFV
+699 KLGVEFG
-710 FTLGKEK
+710 FTIYR

>member
-146 SYIPQNQWEAGADE
+146 SYIPQNQWEAGVDE

-181 TAYAGTN
+181 TAFAGTH

-441 ISALNEKATK
+441 ISALNEKAPK
-451 WKEPYEL
+451 WKESYEL

-502 ELKTPVSSIQ
+502 ELKTPLAVIHSYAEGLKKHIAEDKRDKYIDVILSEAERTDSMV
-512 GYLETI
+512 LEML
-518 VNNDNIS
+518 D
-525 REKMNTFL
+525 
-533 ERCYAQSNRLSRLLR
+533 LSRLEAGKVKLSR
-548 DISVLTR
+548 DDFSLIALTRSIFEKLEMAAQAKDLQIDFNFPDDFTITADESRIAQVVENFATNAIKYAPTGGHISVTIQTDHSSTSFHIENDSEPLSSEALSKVWDTFYR
-555 MDEAANMIDM
+555 TDEA
-565 ERVDISVLVG
+565 
-575 NIINEV
+575 
-581 ALELEEKHITIID
+581 
-594 SLKKGI
+594 
-600 QIKGN
+600 
-605 YSLLYSIFRNLM
+605 
-617 DNAIAYAGTNIQINI
+617 
-632 NCFREDENF
+632 
-641 YYFSFSDTGVGVP
+641 
-654 AEHLNRLFERFY
+654 
-666 RVDKGRSRKLGG
+666 RSGGG

-683 AIVKN
+683 AIAKSIVDL
-688 AVIIHGGNISA
+688 HGGKCSVRNT
-699 KSSQSGGLEFV
+699 KSGVEFG
-710 FTLGKEK
+710 FTIYR

>member
-146 SYIPQNQWEAGADE
+146 SYIPQNQWEAGVDE

-181 TAYAGTN
+181 TAFAGTH

-314 YQTENYDNLLALLK
+314 YQTDNYDNLLALLK

-441 ISALNEKATK
+441 ISALNEKAPK

-502 ELKTPVSSIQ
+502 ELKTPLAVIHSYAEGLKKHIAEDKRDKYIDVILSEAERTDSMV
-512 GYLETI
+512 LEML
-518 VNNDNIS
+518 D
-525 REKMNTFL
+525 
-533 ERCYAQSNRLSRLLR
+533 LSRLEAGKVKLSR
-548 DISVLTR
+548 DDFSLIALTRSIFEKLEMAAQAKDLQIDFNFPDDFTITADESRIAQVVENFATNAIKYAPTGGHISVTIQTDHSSTSFHIENDSEPLSSEALSKVWDTFYR
-555 MDEAANMIDM
+555 TDEA
-565 ERVDISVLVG
+565 
-575 NIINEV
+575 
-581 ALELEEKHITIID
+581 
-594 SLKKGI
+594 
-600 QIKGN
+600 
-605 YSLLYSIFRNLM
+605 
-617 DNAIAYAGTNIQINI
+617 
-632 NCFREDENF
+632 
-641 YYFSFSDTGVGVP
+641 
-654 AEHLNRLFERFY
+654 
-666 RVDKGRSRKLGG
+666 RSGGG

-683 AIVKN
+683 AIAKSIVDL
-688 AVIIHGGNISA
+688 HGGKCSVRNT
-699 KSSQSGGLEFV
+699 KSGVEFG
-710 FTLGKEK
+710 FTIYR

>member
-254 VTGGKSATPPYSVSE
+254 VTGGKSATPPYSISE

-441 ISALNEKATK
+441 ISALNEKAPK

-502 ELKTPVSSIQ
+502 ELKTPLAVIHSYAEGLKEHIAEDKRDKYIDVILSEAERTDSMV
-512 GYLETI
+512 LEML
-518 VNNDNIS
+518 D
-525 REKMNTFL
+525 
-533 ERCYAQSNRLSRLLR
+533 LSRLEAGKVKLSR
-548 DISVLTR
+548 DDFSLIALTRSIFEKLEMAAQAKDLQIDFNFPDDFTITADESRIAQVVENFATNAIKYAPTGGHISVTIQTDHSSTSFHIENDSEPLSSEALSKVWDTFYR
-555 MDEAANMIDM
+555 TDEA
-565 ERVDISVLVG
+565 
-575 NIINEV
+575 
-581 ALELEEKHITIID
+581 
-594 SLKKGI
+594 
-600 QIKGN
+600 
-605 YSLLYSIFRNLM
+605 
-617 DNAIAYAGTNIQINI
+617 
-632 NCFREDENF
+632 
-641 YYFSFSDTGVGVP
+641 
-654 AEHLNRLFERFY
+654 
-666 RVDKGRSRKLGG
+666 RSGGG

-683 AIVKN
+683 AIAKSIVDL
-688 AVIIHGGNISA
+688 HGGKCSVRNT
-699 KSSQSGGLEFV
+699 KLGVEFG
-710 FTLGKEK
+710 FTIYR

>member
-254 VTGGKSATPPYSVSE
+254 VTGGKSATPPYSISE

-280 RFDYTAQADPTKELV
+280 RFDYTAQADPIKELV

-441 ISALNEKATK
+441 ISALNEKAPK

-502 ELKTPVSSIQ
+502 ELKTPLAVIHSYAEGLKEHIAEDKRDKYIDVILSKAERTDSMV
-512 GYLETI
+512 LEML
-518 VNNDNIS
+518 D
-525 REKMNTFL
+525 
-533 ERCYAQSNRLSRLLR
+533 LSRLEAGKVKLSR
-548 DISVLTR
+548 DDFSLIALTRSIFEKLEMAAQAKDLQIDFNFPDDFTITADESRIAQVVENFATNAIKYAPTGGHISVTIQTDHSSTSFHIENDSEPLSSEALSKVWDTFYR
-555 MDEAANMIDM
+555 TDEA
-565 ERVDISVLVG
+565 
-575 NIINEV
+575 
-581 ALELEEKHITIID
+581 
-594 SLKKGI
+594 
-600 QIKGN
+600 
-605 YSLLYSIFRNLM
+605 
-617 DNAIAYAGTNIQINI
+617 
-632 NCFREDENF
+632 
-641 YYFSFSDTGVGVP
+641 
-654 AEHLNRLFERFY
+654 
-666 RVDKGRSRKLGG
+666 RSGGG

-683 AIVKN
+683 AIAKSIVDL
-688 AVIIHGGNISA
+688 HGGKCSVRNT
-699 KSSQSGGLEFV
+699 KSGVEFG
-710 FTLGKEK
+710 FTIYR